1 MWIDTHCHLDARE
14 FDPDRDAVV
23 AQALAAGV
31 NHIVVPAVARWNFDT
46 VRALAHRHA
55 SCSYALGIH
64 PLCAAQASD
73 DDLAELRRQVAA
85 SMDDPRFVAIGEIGL
100 DFFIPDPDVARQ
112 NAVYQAQLRIAREF
126 DLPVLMH
133 VRKSQDQVRSAAA
146 KAGVRRGIAHAFNGS
161 PDQARH
167 FAESGFKLGFGGVFT
182 FSRANRIR
190 RLAAEVPVES
200 IVLETDAPDLAPAWL
215 ADDQFSEQV
224 GTRNAP
230 AEVAGIA
237 AALAE
242 LRGISMDALAAQMRR
257 NSIDASPRLA
267 ALLDP

>member
-14 FDPDRDAVV
+14 FDADRDAVIE
-23 AQALAAGV
+23 QARAAGV
-31 NHIVVPAVARWNFDT
+31 RHIVVPAIARWNFDV
-46 VRALAHRHA
+46 VRALAHRQA
-55 SCSYALGIH
+55 GCCYALGIH

-73 DDLAELRRQVAA
+73 DDLIELRRQVAA
-85 SMDDPRFVAIGEIGL
+85 SMDDPRFVAVGEIGL
-100 DFFIPDPDVARQ
+100 DFFIPDPQVERQ
-112 NAVYQAQLRIAREF
+112 NAVYQAQLKIAREF
-126 DLPVLMH
+126 DLPVLLH

-146 KAGVRRGIAHAFNGS
+146 RAGVRRGIAHAFNGS
-161 PDQARH
+161 DDQARH
-167 FAESGFKLGFGGVFT
+167 YIETGFKLGFGGVLT
-182 FSRANRIR
+182 FSRAHRIR
-190 RLAAEVPVES
+190 RLAAEMPLES

-242 LRGISMDALAAQMRR
+242 LRGISLDTLAAQARR
-257 NSIDASPRLA
+257 NSVEAIPRLA
-267 ALLDP
+267 ALLES

>member
-112 NAVYQAQLRIAREF
+112 NAVYQAQLRIACVQRQPRPGAT
-126 DLPVLMH
+126 LC
-133 VRKSQDQVRSAAA
+133 
-146 KAGVRRGIAHAFNGS
+146 GVRF
-161 PDQARH
+161 Q
-167 FAESGFKLGFGGVFT
+167 
-182 FSRANRIR
+182 
-190 RLAAEVPVES
+190 
-200 IVLETDAPDLAPAWL
+200 AWL
-215 ADDQFSEQV
+215 WRRVHLLARQPH
-224 GTRNAP
+224 P
-230 AEVAGIA
+230 AAG
-237 AALAE
+237 
-242 LRGISMDALAAQMRR
+242 G
-257 NSIDASPRLA
+257 
-267 ALLDP
+267 

>member
-1 MWIDTHCHLDARE
+1 
-14 FDPDRDAVV
+14 
-23 AQALAAGV
+23 
-31 NHIVVPAVARWNFDT
+31 
-46 VRALAHRHA
+46 
-55 SCSYALGIH
+55 
-64 PLCAAQASD
+64 
-73 DDLAELRRQVAA
+73 
-85 SMDDPRFVAIGEIGL
+85 
-100 DFFIPDPDVARQ
+100 
-112 NAVYQAQLRIAREF
+112 
-126 DLPVLMH
+126 MH

-257 NSIDASPRLA
+257 NSIDAIPRLA